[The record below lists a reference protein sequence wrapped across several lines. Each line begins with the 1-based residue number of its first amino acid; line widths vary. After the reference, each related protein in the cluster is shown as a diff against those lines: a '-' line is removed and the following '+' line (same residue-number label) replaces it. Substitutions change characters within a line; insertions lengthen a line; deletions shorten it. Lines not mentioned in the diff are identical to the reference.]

1 MIITIIIITTLIFI
15 KCIGYIVNER
25 EQNKRH
31 KKFIKN
37 FKNYDKQRGQNK
49 RDNS

>member
-25 EQNKRH
+25 EQNKRA
-31 KKFIKN
+31 KKSALISKIKELKAKLN
-37 FKNYDKQRGQNK
+37 G
-49 RDNS
+49 